1 MKLYFVLLG
10 LIFEFKRQLIFLEPY
25 LFQIQKYLLNYESV
39 RYFIG
44 LHGLGMTG

>member
-25 LFQIQKYLLNYESV
+25 LFQIQKFRNIYEIMNP
-39 RYFIG
+39 FDI
-44 LHGLGMTG
+44 L